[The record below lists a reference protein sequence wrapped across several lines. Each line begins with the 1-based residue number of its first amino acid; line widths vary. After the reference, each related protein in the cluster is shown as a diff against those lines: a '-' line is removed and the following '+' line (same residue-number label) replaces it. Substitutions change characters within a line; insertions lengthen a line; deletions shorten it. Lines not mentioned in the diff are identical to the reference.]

1 MLKYIFI
8 DSGKVINTYMVKK
21 PPVIKAREKLKKY
34 AAKEEFKNLVVQGW
48 TITENL
54 TKKRARA
61 VNP

>member
-1 MLKYIFI
+1 
-8 DSGKVINTYMVKK
+8 MVKK
-21 PPVIKAREKLKKY
+21 PPVIKAREKLKKD

-54 TKKRARA
+54 TEKRART